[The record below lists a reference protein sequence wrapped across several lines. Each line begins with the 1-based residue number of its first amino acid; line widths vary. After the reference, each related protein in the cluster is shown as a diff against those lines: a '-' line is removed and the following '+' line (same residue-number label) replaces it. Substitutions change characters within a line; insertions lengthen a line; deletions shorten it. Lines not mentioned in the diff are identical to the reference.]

1 MANHVSSLKRVR
13 ITGRRTAINKMR
25 RSRMRTAIKMLRK
38 AVAGKDVEL
47 SQKLLP
53 QTYSI
58 VDRAAKWG
66 IIKKNTASRYKS
78 RLAARLKKLQEAAA

>member
-1 MANHVSSLKRVR
+1 MANHVSSLKRMR
-13 ITGRRTAINKMR
+13 ITERRTAINKMR
-25 RSRMRTAIKMLRK
+25 KSRMRSAIKMLRK
-38 AVAGKDVEL
+38 AIAGKDVGL

-78 RLAARLKKLQEAAA
+78 RLAARLKSLLEAAA

>member
-13 ITGRRTAINKMR
+13 MTERRTAINKMR
-25 RSRMRTAIKMLRK
+25 KSRMRTAIKALRK
-38 AVAGKDVEL
+38 AMASKDVSL

-66 IIKKNTASRYKS
+66 IIKANTASRYK
-78 RLAARLKKLQEAAA
+78 ARLTARFKKLQEAA